1 MSAALQL
8 DRSQPT
14 RCGHSGIQIEVRK
27 AGIERR
33 HW

>member
-1 MSAALQL
+1 MTAAHPAELTL
-8 DRSQPT
+8 ST
-14 RCGHSGIQIEVRK
+14 LCGYSGIQIEVRK